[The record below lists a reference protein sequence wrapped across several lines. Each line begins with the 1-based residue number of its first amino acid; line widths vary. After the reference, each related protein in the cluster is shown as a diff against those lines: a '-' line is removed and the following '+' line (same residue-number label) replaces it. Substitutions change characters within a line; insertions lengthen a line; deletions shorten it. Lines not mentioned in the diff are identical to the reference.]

1 MTALA
6 LRHVP
11 RGEVIQVLTER
22 VAGAR
27 DLPGVL
33 AWRLGQLLT
42 AARRP
47 ARQVPA
53 DEDGARYAAM
63 LAARAG
69 NTPGPAAQAA
79 ITTAARAELAAI
91 RQKYAAA

>member
-11 RGEVIQVLTER
+11 RGEVIQLLTER

-33 AWRLGQLLT
+33 AWRLGQMLT
-42 AARRP
+42 AARRDQS
-47 ARQVPA
+47 RQVPA

-63 LAARAG
+63 LAARG
-69 NTPGPAAQAA
+69 NTPGLGHASRDRRGAGR
-79 ITTAARAELAAI
+79 AR
-91 RQKYAAA
+91 RDPGRRR